1 MGNPSTLLILSG
13 FDPTTGA
20 GLTRDVL
27 TARDCGVYPLSI
39 PTTLTIQNSARF
51 LSATPV
57 ATSYLEKSVALLFEE
72 FSPKICKIGLIP
84 TESEK
89 YINSVAHIIN
99 SHNLTPVID
108 PIIKPTMASDRSK
121 ISSKYLDLLKDS
133 IITPN
138 RKEIELLLKHLHADV
153 PDDDA
158 ACALKLS
165 SLLNAVV
172 VLTNGKKG
180 VTLCD
185 LNGEIT
191 RFPVKNLNLTREVH
205 GTGCTF
211 STALA
216 SFLAKEY
223 SLVDA
228 VKEAVNYVD
237 GLLEGRIV
245 WGESDQDYL

>member
-1 MGNPSTLLILSG
+1 MGNPATLLILSG

-27 TARDCGVYPLSI
+27 TARDCGVYPLSV

-84 TESEK
+84 TESEE
-89 YINSVAHIIN
+89 YINSVAQIIN
-99 SHNLTPVID
+99 SYKLTAVID
-108 PIIKPTMASDRSK
+108 PIIKPTMASDRSE
-121 ISSKYLDLLKDS
+121 ISSKYLTLLRNS
-133 IITPN
+133 IVTPN
-138 RKEIELLLKHLHADV
+138 RKETDLLLKHLRADI

-165 SLLNAVV
+165 TLLNAVV

-180 VTLCD
+180 VTLCN

-191 RFPVKNLNLTREVH
+191 HFPVKNLGLTREVH

-211 STALA
+211 STAIA
-216 SFLAKEY
+216 SFLAKDF
-223 SLVDA
+223 SLTDA
-228 VKEAVNYVD
+228 VKEAVDYVD

-245 WGESDQDYL
+245 WGGSSQDYL